1 MSGLGALQGLWRRA
15 LPKPLRTFAGPAVT
29 WATHAYARANT
40 RRRGAAAPAGQGIK
54 VVGLFSQSSGIA
66 ASARLCVRAF
76 EALGVPVEE
85 VDVSGEGGLDFSRH
99 LPRPAAAAAW
109 IFHLNPAELLGAL
122 AILGPRKVVG
132 PRYGFWAWELPR
144 APKVWLKDGAVVD
157 EIWAPSRY
165 TAQSL
170 EGAAAPV
177 RVVPHPLFAQDY
189 ADVTPA
195 PRRAPF
201 QAVSLFDFNSSLA
214 RKNPQGAI
222 EAFRR
227 AFGDDPACELTIKTQ
242 NGERFPELLASLRA
256 GAPANVRI
264 VDEVWPY
271 ADVQSLIAG
280 ADVLVSLHRAEGF
293 GLTPAEAMALGTPV
307 LATAFSGVLDFM
319 DETCAVMVPYRLVPV
334 EDPQDIYRGQSW
346 ADPDLDAAADGLKR
360 LRGDAWFRTTL
371 AEAGKLQVAEKLSPQ
386 AWFATLPPAVQ
397 AAALQ
402 AKAGA

>member
-1 MSGLGALQGLWRRA
+1 
-15 LPKPLRTFAGPAVT
+15 
-29 WATHAYARANT
+29 
-40 RRRGAAAPAGQGIK
+40 

-66 ASARLCVRAF
+66 ASAKLAVRAF
-76 EALGVPVEE
+76 EALGVPVQA
-85 VDVSGEGGLDFSRH
+85 VDVSLRGGMDFARR
-99 LPRPAAAAAW
+99 LPEPTAAAAW
-109 IFHLNPAELLGAL
+109 IFHLNPDELLAAL
-122 AILGPRKVVG
+122 AILGPRKVLG

-144 APKVWLKDGAVVD
+144 APAAWLKDGAVVD

-177 RVVPHPLFAQDY
+177 RVVPHPLFIEDY
-189 ADVTPA
+189 ARVRPA

-201 QAVSLFDFNSSLA
+201 QAVSLFDFNSSSA
-214 RKNPQGAI
+214 RKNPQGTI

-242 NGERFPELLASLRA
+242 NGHRDPDGLAALRTQA
-256 GAPANVRI
+256 GANVRI

-280 ADVLVSLHRAEGF
+280 ADVLLSLHRAEGF

-319 DETCAVMVPYRLVPV
+319 DETCAALVPFALTPV
-334 EDPQDIYRGQSW
+334 VDPQGIYRGQSW
-346 ADPDLDAAADGLKR
+346 ADPDLDAAAAGLAK
-360 LRGDAWFRTTL
+360 LRGDAWLRTTL
-371 AEAGKLQVAEKLSPQ
+371 AEAGRKRVADRLSPD
-386 AWFATLPPAVQ
+386 AWFATLPASVQ
-397 AAALQ
+397 AAAMA
-402 AKAGA
+402 AKAAA